1 VRQILKLK
9 YSQSREIW
17 SRKKK
22 GGGLRAQIVLNRQ
35 IKAKNL
41 KQEKE
46 KISNCTFGVMEIE
59 KETKLK
65 EARRLYDRADFKE
78 CIEALKGM
86 EAEKR
91 TVELIGRSY
100 FQLSEIEKGK

>member
-1 VRQILKLK
+1 
-9 YSQSREIW
+9 
-17 SRKKK
+17 
-22 GGGLRAQIVLNRQ
+22 
-35 IKAKNL
+35 
-41 KQEKE
+41 
-46 KISNCTFGVMEIE
+46 MEIE
-59 KETKLK
+59 TETKLK

-100 FQLSEIEKGK
+100 FQLSEIEKGKKVFEEAMRNVKADQIESMDIINLILFIS

>member
-1 VRQILKLK
+1 
-9 YSQSREIW
+9 
-17 SRKKK
+17 
-22 GGGLRAQIVLNRQ
+22 
-35 IKAKNL
+35 
-41 KQEKE
+41 
-46 KISNCTFGVMEIE
+46 MEIE

>member
-1 VRQILKLK
+1 
-9 YSQSREIW
+9 
-17 SRKKK
+17 
-22 GGGLRAQIVLNRQ
+22 
-35 IKAKNL
+35 
-41 KQEKE
+41 
-46 KISNCTFGVMEIE
+46 MEIE

-65 EARRLYDRADFKE
+65 EARRFYDRADFKE